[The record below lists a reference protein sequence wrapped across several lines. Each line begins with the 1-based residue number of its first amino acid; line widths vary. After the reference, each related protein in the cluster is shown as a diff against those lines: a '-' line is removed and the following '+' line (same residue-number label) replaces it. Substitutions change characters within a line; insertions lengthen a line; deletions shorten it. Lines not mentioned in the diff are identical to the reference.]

1 MSRHNLRT
9 ALSLIPVFVMVFAP
23 CVSAERAIVPL
34 RIHNGFPIFVAKID
48 GKSVPLVFDLG
59 GDFHLTLSESA
70 LAGLDAIPLS
80 ETYEFSDAKGNIL
93 QSPMFKVRRIE
104 IGEAAFTDVVGHL
117 DTSHPTYK
125 AQTDGRE
132 GMIGAPFLHKY
143 KVVLDYMH
151 REMTLI
157 PGESAVSGGDE
168 CTGTEVPFLPQWQG
182 SAVTKAT
189 TDAGEL
195 TMVWD
200 TGAPLSMIRKGRAQ
214 ASGLKTENS
223 ILNSAKF
230 ELAGVNFGPL
240 QLRVFDYVEPAGTD
254 GFIGYTFFERNVVCI
269 DFPRNRLFIARP
281 ER

>member
-1 MSRHNLRT
+1 MSGRNLGI
-9 ALSLIPVFVMVFAP
+9 ALCLVPVFAIVFAP
-23 CVSAERAIVPL
+23 CVSAERATVPL
-34 RIHNGFPIFVAKID
+34 QIHNGFPIFTAKID
-48 GKSVPLVFDLG
+48 GKGVPLVFDLG
-59 GDFHLTLSESA
+59 GDFYLTLSESA
-70 LAGLDAIPLS
+70 LSGLNTTPLS
-80 ETYEFSDAKGNIL
+80 QTYEFSDAKGNIL
-93 QSPMFKVRRIE
+93 KSPMFKVRRIE
-104 IGEAAFTDVVGHL
+104 IGKVAFTDVVGHV

-132 GMIGAPFLHKY
+132 GMIGAPFLQRY
-143 KVVLDYMH
+143 KVVLDYVH

-157 PGESAVSGGDE
+157 PGESSVPGGDG
-168 CTGTEVPFLPQWQG
+168 CAGTEVPFLPEWQG

-200 TGAPLSMIRKGRAQ
+200 TGAPLSMIRKGRVQ
-214 ASGLKTENS
+214 ESGLKIENAL
-223 ILNSAKF
+223 LNSAKF

-269 DFPRNRLFIARP
+269 DFPGNRLFVRKPAR
-281 ER
+281 

>member
-1 MSRHNLRT
+1 MSGRNLAR
-9 ALSLIPVFVMVFAP
+9 ALCLVPAFAIVFAP
-23 CVSAERAIVPL
+23 CVSAERATVPL
-34 RIHNGFPIFVAKID
+34 QIHNGFPIFTARID
-48 GKSVPLVFDLG
+48 GKAVPLVFDLG
-59 GDFHLTLSESA
+59 GDFYLTLSESA
-70 LAGLDAIPLS
+70 LSGLNTTPLS
-80 ETYEFSDAKGNIL
+80 QSYEFSDAKGNIL
-93 QSPMFKVRRIE
+93 KSPMFKVRRIE
-104 IGEAAFTDVVGHL
+104 IGAAAFTDVVGHV

-132 GMIGAPFLHKY
+132 GMIGAPFLEKY
-143 KVVLDYMH
+143 KVVLDYVH

-157 PGESAVSGGDE
+157 PGESAVPGGDG
-168 CTGTEVPFLPQWQG
+168 CAGTEVPFLPQWQG
-182 SAVTKAT
+182 SAVTKAV

-200 TGAPLSMIRKGRAQ
+200 TGAPLSIIRKGRVQ
-214 ASGLKTENS
+214 ESGLKTENA

-269 DFPRNRLFIARP
+269 DFPGNRLFIRKPAR
-281 ER
+281 

>member
-1 MSRHNLRT
+1 
-9 ALSLIPVFVMVFAP
+9 MVSAP
-23 CVSAERAIVPL
+23 CVSAERAVVPL
-34 RIHNGFPIFVAKID
+34 RIHNGYPILVAKVD

-59 GDFHLTLSESA
+59 ADFHLTLSESA
-70 LAGLDAIPLS
+70 LAGLDAIPLN
-80 ETYEFSDAKGNIL
+80 ETYAFSDAKGNIL
-93 QSPMFKVRRIE
+93 QSPMFKLRRIE
-104 IGEAAFTDVVGHL
+104 IGEVAFTDVVGHI

-132 GMIGAPFLHKY
+132 GMIGAPFLQKY
-143 KVVLDYMH
+143 KVVLDYIQ

-157 PGESAVSGGDE
+157 PGESAVPGGDE
-168 CTGTEVPFLPQWQG
+168 CTGTEVPFLPEWQG

-214 ASGLKTENS
+214 ASGLKIEDS

-230 ELAGVNFGPL
+230 ELAGVDFGPL

-254 GFIGYTFFERNVVCI
+254 GFIGHTFFERNVVCI
-269 DFPRNRLFIARP
+269 DFPRNRLFIAR
-281 ER
+281 

>member
-1 MSRHNLRT
+1 MLGRKLGT
-9 ALSLIPVFVMVFAP
+9 ALCLVPVFAMVFAP
-23 CVSAERAIVPL
+23 CVSAQRASVPL
-34 RIHNGFPIFVAKID
+34 RIHNGFPIFTAKID

-59 GDFHLTLSESA
+59 GDFYLTLSQSA
-70 LAGLDAIPLS
+70 LSGLNATPLS
-80 ETYEFSDAKGNIL
+80 KTYEFSDAKGNIL
-93 QSPMFKVRRIE
+93 QSPMFMVRRIE
-104 IGEAAFTDVVGHL
+104 IGKAVFTDVVGHV

-132 GMIGAPFLHKY
+132 GMIGAPFLQKY
-143 KVVLDYMH
+143 KVVLDYVH

-157 PGESAVSGGDE
+157 PGESAVPGGDA
-168 CTGTEVPFLPQWQG
+168 CVGTEVPFLPEWQG

-200 TGAPLSMIRKGRAQ
+200 TGAPLSLIRKGRVQ
-214 ASGLKTENS
+214 ESGLKAENA

-240 QLRVFDYVEPAGTD
+240 KLRVFDYVEPAGTD

-269 DFPRNRLFIARP
+269 DFPRNRLFITRS

>member
-1 MSRHNLRT
+1 MSGRNLGT
-9 ALSLIPVFVMVFAP
+9 ALCLVPVFAMVLAP
-23 CVSAERAIVPL
+23 CASAGRAIVPI
-34 RIHNGFPIFVAKID
+34 RIHNGFPIFTAKID

-70 LAGLDAIPLS
+70 LSGLSTTPLS
-80 ETYEFSDAKGNIL
+80 ETYAFSDAKGNIL

-104 IGEAAFTDVVGHL
+104 IGEAAFTDVVGHV
-117 DTSHPTYK
+117 DTSHPTYR

-132 GMIGAPFLHKY
+132 GMIGAPFLRKY
-143 KVVLDYMH
+143 KVVLDYAD
-151 REMTLI
+151 RKMTLI
-157 PGESAVSGGDE
+157 PGDSAAPGGDG
-168 CTGTEVPFLPQWQG
+168 CVGTEVPFLPEWQG
-182 SAVTKAT
+182 SAVTKAI

-200 TGAPLSMIRKGRAQ
+200 TGAPLSMIRKGRVQ
-214 ASGLKTENS
+214 ESGLKTENA
-223 ILNSAKF
+223 ILNSARF

-240 QLRVFDYVEPAGTD
+240 QLLVFDYVEPAGTD

-269 DFPRNRLFIARP
+269 DFPRNRLFITGP